1 MTLLRDS
8 IPALERGDTLSTTQ
22 MEQMVLEVMDG
33 GVPTDTLAQ
42 WLRAMAQRVPTADEL
57 VGGARAFMSRAV
69 RVRCRT
75 AADRI
80 VDTCG
85 TGGAPKVFNVSTLA
99 ALLVAAS
106 GAPVAKHGNRS
117 RTGFGSAETLEALGM
132 RLDAT
137 PQALADALDSCGFC
151 FCMAPRHHP
160 GAAHA
165 AAARRM
171 VTGPTVFNALGPLCN
186 PAGAGRQLLGVWS
199 AEMLRPMS
207 EALARLGCTHALVV
221 HAMDG
226 LDEISVC
233 APTMFVRVLHG
244 AVVEQGTLTPES
256 FGMHSHQVPAPAS
269 HSLPEAVTMARDLL
283 QGTCSTTHSDM
294 LVLNAAAALV
304 VSGKADRWADSAVMA
319 RGMLEQGRGMALLQ
333 TLI

>member
-57 VGGARAFMSRAV
+57 VGGARAFMSRSV

-132 RLDAT
+132 RLDAA
-137 PQALADALDSCGFC
+137 PQALADALDSREIG
-151 FCMAPRHHP
+151 R
-160 GAAHA
+160 AH
-165 AAARRM
+165 
-171 VTGPTVFNALGPLCN
+171 V
-186 PAGAGRQLLGVWS
+186 
-199 AEMLRPMS
+199 
-207 EALARLGCTHALVV
+207 
-221 HAMDG
+221 
-226 LDEISVC
+226 
-233 APTMFVRVLHG
+233 
-244 AVVEQGTLTPES
+244 
-256 FGMHSHQVPAPAS
+256 
-269 HSLPEAVTMARDLL
+269 
-283 QGTCSTTHSDM
+283 
-294 LVLNAAAALV
+294 
-304 VSGKADRWADSAVMA
+304 
-319 RGMLEQGRGMALLQ
+319 
-333 TLI
+333 